1 MDMTMSSIRPNRVEV
16 VTSVQRRRR
25 WTPEQKL
32 EIVKQTNEPGSS
44 VYLVARQHGLTAA
57 QLFQWRKAYFEGSLV
72 AVGANETVVPASELQ
87 EVMRRIK
94 QLEGALGRKTLENE
108 VLKEAVD
115 FAKAKSG
122 LRARL
127 YCPGTSNKGGVHG
140 TGCFAQQ
147 RIDQENAFI

>member
-32 EIVKQTNEPGSS
+32 EIVKQTNETGSS
-44 VYLVARQHGLTAA
+44 VSLVAREHGLTAA
-57 QLFQWRKAYFEGSLV
+57 QLFQWRKAYLEGGGSLV

-87 EVMRRIK
+87 EAMKRIK

-108 VLKEAVD
+108 ILKEAVD
-115 FAKAKSG
+115 FAKAKKWI
-122 LRARL
+122 ARSPVL
-127 YCPGTSNKGGVHG
+127 PGDE
-140 TGCFAQQ
+140 Q
-147 RIDQENAFI
+147 

>member
-1 MDMTMSSIRPNRVEV
+1 MTMSSATPSRVEV

-44 VYLVARQHGLTAA
+44 VSMVARQFGISAA
-57 QLFQWRKAYFEGSLV
+57 QLFQWRKAYLQGSLM

-87 EVMRRIK
+87 EAMRRIK

-108 VLKEAVD
+108 ILKEAVD
-115 FAKAKSG
+115 FAKAKKWI
-122 LRARL
+122 ARSPVL
-127 YCPGTSNKGGVHG
+127 PGDE
-140 TGCFAQQ
+140 Q
-147 RIDQENAFI
+147 